1 MNTVNLIKLPHD
13 KKVGMTCEDLPANIF
28 EDTLFVLDG
37 KPVGF
42 YLRQMP
48 QDMLDIAEFCN
59 KELMSGNV
67 KKTLMN
73 RSTAIASFY
82 DSEKLGVSQYSV
94 IL

>member
-1 MNTVNLIKLPHD
+1 MNTVNLVKIPHD
-13 KKVGMTCEDLPANIF
+13 KKVGMECEDIPANIF

-48 QDMLDIAEFCN
+48 KDMLEIAEFCN
-59 KELMSGNV
+59 KELGSDRVPKTMMSRMSGMVNPESSV
-67 KKTLMN
+67 Q
-73 RSTAIASFY
+73 
-82 DSEKLGVSQYSV
+82 QYST